1 MYFIIKTAGF
11 IFEAYLLNHQAV
23 KRAGASAVKP
33 LKELKGGSVR

>member
-1 MYFIIKTAGF
+1 MYFINKTTRF

-23 KRAGASAVKP
+23 KHGGASTVKS

>member
-1 MYFIIKTAGF
+1 MYFINKTARF

-23 KRAGASAVKP
+23 KRSEASAVKS